1 MARAQIIPLMLSCA
15 ALACSSS
22 IPASEAE
29 CSAAAANLRE
39 NGGMLGESL
48 AVEIMQKTGPKSCLA
63 SFSSSQA
70 ACLAELTE
78 VSKDSVLACE

>member
-1 MARAQIIPLMLSCA
+1 MVRAQMLLLLLCS
-15 ALACSSS
+15 ALACASST
-22 IPASEAE
+22 PASEAE

-70 ACLAELTE
+70 TCLSELTE
-78 VSKDSVLACE
+78 VTKDSVLACE